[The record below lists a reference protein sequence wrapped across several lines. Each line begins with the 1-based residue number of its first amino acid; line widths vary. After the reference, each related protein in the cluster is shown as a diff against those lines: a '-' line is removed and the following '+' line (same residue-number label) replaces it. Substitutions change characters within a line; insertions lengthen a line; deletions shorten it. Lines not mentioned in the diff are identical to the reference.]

1 MDGVNSDTERAR
13 SITNIQV
20 PRTKN
25 KKKTARYHAAEDS
38 VSLEYV
44 FSSHV
49 PIEVLFEVLEQIC
62 IKKDKYYLMDFNAFR
77 LLKYRNLYPEFASI
91 ILPAYRPSKQ
101 YFVTRELT
109 YNSFATIIRQI
120 CRINRVTFD
129 TKFNYQHSMYNIDYF
144 IYYPSAENPSA
155 TECTPT
161 KI

>member
-1 MDGVNSDTERAR
+1 MDGVNSDTESAR

-25 KKKTARYHAAEDS
+25 KKKTAQYHAAEYS

-49 PIEVLFEVLEQIC
+49 PIDVLFEVLEQIC

-77 LLKYRNLYPEFASI
+77 LLKYRNLYP
-91 ILPAYRPSKQ
+91 
-101 YFVTRELT
+101 RELT